1 MGWLISLPIRFAIK
15 IAVLFI
21 AGFIMVTVCFV
32 TVCSVV
38 FRMAVEAF
46 SGVFGGVFDLPA
58 FLMVLALA
66 IVFSVVAYLIEKRKR
81 ANLIPCRNLPN
92 RRV

>member
-21 AGFIMVTVCFV
+21 AGFIMVMVFIV
-32 TVCSVV
+32 TVGSLV
-38 FRMAVEAF
+38 FRVALGAVK
-46 SGVFGGVFDLPA
+46 GVFGGVFDLPA

-66 IVFSVVAYLIEKRKR
+66 IVLGVVVYFSPKLFAYQI
-81 ANLIPCRNLPN
+81 
-92 RRV
+92 